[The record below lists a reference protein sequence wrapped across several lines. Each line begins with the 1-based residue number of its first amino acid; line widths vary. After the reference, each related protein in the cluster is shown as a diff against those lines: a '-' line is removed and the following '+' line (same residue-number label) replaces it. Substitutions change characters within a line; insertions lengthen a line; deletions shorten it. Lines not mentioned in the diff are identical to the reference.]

1 LPSRQPLPAKPA
13 PTPKAD
19 TFKPSEVPLAS
30 ILAKIKSSEGTAAPE
45 SLSEEVP
52 DYDIG
57 ELITAWKA
65 FVREKA
71 EKEKADQAE
80 EDYYVDEPP
89 QPPPRRARPR
99 QPPPR
104 QRRPGRPRQRPR
116 QRPRPQI
123 NGQRHFACNIFFL
136 QIAVISELGF

>member
-1 LPSRQPLPAKPA
+1 MTYAIVSVFYIKPYLNSEFS
-13 PTPKAD
+13 KKMWFQAD

-71 EKEKADQAE
+71 EKEKADEAV

-89 QPPPRRARPR
+89 QPPPRRAV
-99 QPPPR
+99 
-104 QRRPGRPRQRPR
+104 GFKCSLKLTFGNSGML
-116 QRPRPQI
+116 PQWT
-123 NGQRHFACNIFFL
+123 
-136 QIAVISELGF
+136 